1 MAQEGVSTQKHIP
14 ITGDVHDITQRLK
27 EIDGSYFVMLNR
39 RTGYFEVH
47 HSGQIGDTL
56 ACTLPFDR
64 LDARTLT
71 LVRESS
77 VSRAHHYLAK
87 LDEQNALLQERLT
100 KAAVSEA
107 AKNCAQD

>member
-1 MAQEGVSTQKHIP
+1 MAREGVSTDKHIP
-14 ITGDVHDITQRLK
+14 VTGDVYDIVQRLQ
-27 EIDGSYFVMLNR
+27 EIDKSYFVMLNR
-39 RTGYFEVH
+39 RTGHFEVH

-71 LVRESS
+71 LVRESGI
-77 VSRAHHYLAK
+77 SRAHHYLAK
-87 LDEQNALLQERLT
+87 LDEQNALLQEQLT

-107 AKNCAQD
+107 AKNWAQD